1 MDFGARGTRTLAT
14 SDKVPEAAPSHPS
27 ESKTMA
33 NHSALDAA
41 VAPSI
46 GRRFAARVVDG
57 VVQLVVIGGAAA
69 VVLISAI
76 RSSDQTDALGGLLG
90 SALLVSA
97 IATVLAVFEICCMT
111 LAGATLGGVL
121 LGVFHV
127 DTRTGQMGGSG
138 TFVKYFIKGLLAG
151 WSLAIVDLLVTLMSM
166 DSQARQS
173 WFDRTAHVQP
183 IDIERTAPG
192 VLAAIDPY
200 NKVQVGRSML
210 LYLVVSLPF
219 FGLGSAAVVGLVT
232 SSASSAMGTLAIYF
246 LGMFLYLI
254 LLNDR
259 YTPEDPAGAR
269 HSA

>member
-1 MDFGARGTRTLAT
+1 MVR
-14 SDKVPEAAPSHPS
+14 P
-27 ESKTMA
+27 
-33 NHSALDAA
+33 
-41 VAPSI
+41 
-46 GRRFAARVVDG
+46 RV
-57 VVQLVVIGGAAA
+57 
-69 VVLISAI
+69 
-76 RSSDQTDALGGLLG
+76 
-90 SALLVSA
+90 
-97 IATVLAVFEICCMT
+97 
-111 LAGATLGGVL
+111 
-121 LGVFHV
+121 
-127 DTRTGQMGGSG
+127 
-138 TFVKYFIKGLLAG
+138 Y
-151 WSLAIVDLLVTLMSM
+151 
-166 DSQARQS
+166 
-173 WFDRTAHVQP
+173 VQP